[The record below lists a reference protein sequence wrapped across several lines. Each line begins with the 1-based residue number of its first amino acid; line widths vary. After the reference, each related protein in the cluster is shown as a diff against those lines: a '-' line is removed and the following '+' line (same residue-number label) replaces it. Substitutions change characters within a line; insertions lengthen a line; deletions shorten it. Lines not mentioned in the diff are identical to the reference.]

1 MMFFSL
7 TIVKVLH
14 SKPCRQGL
22 CGNCRIQSQVWCNC
36 TIPIVDLNYSEV
48 HICSFYSEVHICS
61 FYSEVHICSFYFQI
75 RIHGKEE
82 HKFEEGNFF
91 TDEPGKLEISS
102 TTPPPNLP
110 FHQNCQNCKICIILI
125 IEFPAKRAES
135 HTACTAVFL
144 LKYKQY
150 FWILA
155 VYFKTNYFFSLKPKI
170 TGNKLY
176 CTHIYTIM
184 LR

>member
-1 MMFFSL
+1 MIFLIFFFFTMMFFSI

-36 TIPIVDLNYSEV
+36 TIPIVDFN
-48 HICSFYSEVHICS
+48 
-61 FYSEVHICSFYFQI
+61 YSEVHICSFYFQI

-102 TTPPPNLP
+102 TTPQPNLP